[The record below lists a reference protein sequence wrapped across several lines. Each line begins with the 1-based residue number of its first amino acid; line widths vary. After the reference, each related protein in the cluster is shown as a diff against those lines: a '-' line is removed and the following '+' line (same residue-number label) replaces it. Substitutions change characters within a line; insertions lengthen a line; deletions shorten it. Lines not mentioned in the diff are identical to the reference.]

1 MARMYHFLSA
11 EWVAA
16 AAEIRSRYA
25 DQAPPIGVS
34 VRINLEVTDTPL
46 GDDAVLA
53 HIDTSAGEFVFDLGH
68 LDDADTGVLTDY
80 EVAKAL
86 VLGAEQAAL
95 MQAFMEGRVRING
108 DMTRLL
114 VLQASL
120 PQGELAEQVA
130 AELAAITA

>member
-1 MARMYHFLSA
+1 VTYDFLSP

-25 DQAPPIGVS
+25 DQTQVPVS
-34 VRINLEVTDTPL
+34 VRINLEVTDTPF
-46 GDDAVLA
+46 GDDPVLA
-53 HIDTSAGEFVFDLGH
+53 HIDTSSGQFVFDFGH
-68 LDDADTGVLTDY
+68 LDDADTGVQTDY

-114 VLQASL
+114 VLQAGL
-120 PQGELAEQVA
+120 PQGELAETIA
-130 AELAAITA
+130 AELAAITN

>member
-1 MARMYHFLSA
+1 MYDFLSA

-16 AAEIRSRYA
+16 AAEIRARYA
-25 DQAPPIGVS
+25 DQAPKIGVS

-46 GDDAVLA
+46 GDDPVLA
-53 HIDTSAGEFVFDLGH
+53 HIDTTSGEFVFELGH

-120 PQGELAEQVA
+120 PQGELADQVA
-130 AELAAITA
+130 AELTAITN

>member
-1 MARMYHFLSA
+1 MYDFLSA
-11 EWVAA
+11 EWIAA
-16 AAEIRSRYA
+16 AAEIRARYA
-25 DQAPPIGVS
+25 DQAPPISVS
-34 VRINLEVTDTPL
+34 VRINLEVTDTAL

-53 HIDTSAGEFVFDLGH
+53 HIDTSSGEFVFDLGH

-120 PQGELAEQVA
+120 PQGDLADQVA
-130 AELAAITA
+130 SELTAITN